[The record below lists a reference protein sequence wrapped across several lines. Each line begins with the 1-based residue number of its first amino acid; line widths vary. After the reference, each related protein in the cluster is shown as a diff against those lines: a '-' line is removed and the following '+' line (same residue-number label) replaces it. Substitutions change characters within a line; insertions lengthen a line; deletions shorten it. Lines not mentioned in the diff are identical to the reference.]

1 MVKKITGDASE
12 KKELSPKRLKIK
24 ALHRGVRQERAEL
37 EKLPPEQLPPASSG
51 NAARQ
56 IRSRLNNTFPVN
68 WLELHKERPEEESE

>member
-1 MVKKITGDASE
+1 M
-12 KKELSPKRLKIK
+12 
-24 ALHRGVRQERAEL
+24 
-37 EKLPPEQLPPASSG
+37 LPPDQLPPASSG